1 MCVAIGG
8 GVVVGEWEGARGGEV
23 GLRAEQTLSVCQ
35 LSVSTELGGVKRP
48 RGCAGRDGGSG

>member
-1 MCVAIGG
+1 MCVAVGG
-8 GVVVGEWEGARGGEV
+8 GVVVGEWEGARGGA

-48 RGCAGRDGGSG
+48 RRCPGRDGGSG